1 MQFQVPQFLEREAK
15 IIGPLT
21 LKQFFFI
28 AGGILILVVFYYLLP
43 KFFFYIFLILV
54 LGAAFSLA
62 FVKVQGV
69 PLTEFI
75 SGYFSFISTNK
86 KYIWEKKTSSQPGIK
101 FIEVKKSAKKEK
113 SIPLKIAPESH
124 LNQISKKVEFG
135 IKE

>member
-43 KFFFYIFLILV
+43 KFFFYIFLVLV

-113 SIPLKIAPESH
+113 SIPLKIAPESR